1 MAIREALREVAAK
14 VVGKDSEHV
23 SRFHSRRGDLCNP
36 GDLLAIPVLVW
47 SRLAGKSK
55 NSPWMAPAAVKH
67 LDHLL
72 SADDVVLE
80 LGSGASTAWY
90 ARRARRVVS
99 LEPDPSWAE
108 RVKKELAN
116 HPNAEV
122 RVGSV
127 EDLFAPALFE
137 VRPTVLIVDH
147 SDEPRF
153 SRTDAIR
160 LALNDGA
167 VPRLIVLDDSDRT
180 LYRPA
185 MDALGSWSMSRFTG
199 FRDRP
204 LRLTETTVFARWP
217 AYTAAAMVLGAKQ
230 SPIDVIEIIPAAL
243 IPGNSFKDCA
253 NSSLGRREVT
263 VTTDAVGRVVRRS
276 VYVHSSTTAEPS
288 NSTML
293 RLTYTSTPRASTRL

>member
-1 MAIREALREVAAK
+1 MAIGKALREVAAK

-36 GDLLAIPVLVW
+36 SDLVTIPVLVW
-47 SRLAGKSK
+47 SRLVGKSK
-55 NSPWMAPAAVKH
+55 NTPWMAPAAVKH
-67 LDHLL
+67 LGELL
-72 SADDVVLE
+72 SAEDVVLE

-99 LEPDPSWAE
+99 LEPDLSWVA
-108 RVKKELAN
+108 RVRVALAN

-127 EDLFAPALFE
+127 EQLFAAAFLE

-160 LALNDGA
+160 FALSDGA
-167 VPRLIVLDDSDRT
+167 LPRLIVLDDSDRT

-185 MDALGSWSMSRFTG
+185 LDVLGGWSMSRFTG
-199 FRDRP
+199 FLVKP
-204 LRLTETTVFARWP
+204 LRLTETTVF
-217 AYTAAAMVLGAKQ
+217 T
-230 SPIDVIEIIPAAL
+230 
-243 IPGNSFKDCA
+243 
-253 NSSLGRREVT
+253 
-263 VTTDAVGRVVRRS
+263 RV
-276 VYVHSSTTAEPS
+276 
-288 NSTML
+288 
-293 RLTYTSTPRASTRL
+293 

>member
-1 MAIREALREVAAK
+1 MSIGEALRGVAAK
-14 VVGKDSEHV
+14 VVGKDSEHL

-36 GDLLAIPVLVW
+36 SDLLTIPVLVW
-47 SRLAGKSK
+47 SRLVRKSK
-55 NSPWMAPAAVKH
+55 NTPWMAPAAVKH
-67 LDHLL
+67 LGQLL
-72 SADDVVLE
+72 SAEDVVLE

-99 LEPDPSWAE
+99 LEPDLSWAA
-108 RVKKELAN
+108 RVRVALAN

-127 EDLFAPALFE
+127 EQLFAAAFLE

-167 VPRLIVLDDSDRT
+167 LPRLVVLDDSDRT

-185 MDALGSWSMSRFTG
+185 LDVLGGWSMSRFTG
-199 FRDRP
+199 FLDKP
-204 LRLTETTVFARWP
+204 MRLTETTVF
-217 AYTAAAMVLGAKQ
+217 T
-230 SPIDVIEIIPAAL
+230 
-243 IPGNSFKDCA
+243 
-253 NSSLGRREVT
+253 
-263 VTTDAVGRVVRRS
+263 RV
-276 VYVHSSTTAEPS
+276 
-288 NSTML
+288 
-293 RLTYTSTPRASTRL
+293 

>member
-1 MAIREALREVAAK
+1 MAIGKALREVAAK

-36 GDLLAIPVLVW
+36 SDLVTIPVLVW
-47 SRLAGKSK
+47 SRLVGKSK
-55 NSPWMAPAAVKH
+55 NTPWMAPAAVKH
-67 LDHLL
+67 LGELL
-72 SADDVVLE
+72 SAEDVVLE

-99 LEPDPSWAE
+99 LEPDLSWVA
-108 RVKKELAN
+108 RVRVALAN

-127 EDLFAPALFE
+127 EQLFAAAFLE

-160 LALNDGA
+160 LALSDGA
-167 VPRLIVLDDSDRT
+167 LPRLIVLDDSDRT

-185 MDALGSWSMSRFTG
+185 LDVLGGWSMSRFTG
-199 FRDRP
+199 FLVKP
-204 LRLTETTVFARWP
+204 LRLTETTVF
-217 AYTAAAMVLGAKQ
+217 T
-230 SPIDVIEIIPAAL
+230 
-243 IPGNSFKDCA
+243 
-253 NSSLGRREVT
+253 
-263 VTTDAVGRVVRRS
+263 RV
-276 VYVHSSTTAEPS
+276 
-288 NSTML
+288 
-293 RLTYTSTPRASTRL
+293 